1 MRCGMLKTMMNRA
14 RYHLFC
20 LALLLFVAQSLCA
33 QKPAAISFE
42 KDVVPLLQKH
52 CFACHN
58 SEDRKGEFAIQTRAE
73 AFGSG
78 YIEPGDPATSH
89 FLTVLKSDGDDP
101 AAMPKDRTP
110 LTEEEIQTISLW
122 IQSGAEW
129 PEGFVIGQPA
139 VTSTDWWSWNAIE
152 KQEVPK
158 LQNVFADRFAIENPV
173 DAFVLAKLLEKG
185 LEPSGQADRRT
196 LIRRVYF
203 DLLGLPPT
211 PESVQAFVESDDPL
225 AYEKLI
231 DRLLASPAYGERW
244 ARHWLDVV
252 KYADT
257 AGYDKDKLRPNA
269 WPYRDYVI
277 ASFNQDKPYT
287 RFVREQLAGDQLYPD
302 TPDGILG
309 LGFIAAGPWDFI
321 GHVEVPETKIDGRI
335 ARYIDR
341 DEMVTNTMNTFV
353 STTVQCARC
362 HNHKFDA
369 VTQQHYFNLQAVF
382 AAVDK
387 ADRVYDVDTSVISR
401 RQEIEQATKDIK
413 VKLEAIRQEI
423 AREAGSEYQAAMKEA
438 ESVSAFSLLEKRDD
452 AYGYHSEMN
461 LADASKRWVQVD
473 LGESLALSEI
483 RLHPCSDD
491 FGGIGN
497 GFGFPVRFKL
507 EVSDDPEF
515 KQSTLV
521 ADESQSDYPNLG
533 IAFYAAK
540 KEVAGRYIRLSVNK
554 LYDRTG
560 SKMFA
565 MSELVALNASGDNV
579 ARGKT
584 VTSPTS
590 IEAPVRWARK
600 NLTDGKWPTP
610 KDVAKTQQWAALLL
624 KAGQHM
630 ASANTPDRQRRHGE
644 LVQQQ
649 NALKKELD
657 ALPVGRMVFAAA
669 TDFKPQG
676 AFNPT
681 KGKPRTIKVLHRG
694 DILQPRQDTQ
704 PGTIP
709 LLDANGVFQ
718 LEEVHSEGDRRVA
731 LAQWIVRKDQP
742 LTWRSIVNRLWQ
754 YHFGQGIVTT
764 PNDLGRMG
772 QLPTHPQL
780 LDWLALEFR
789 DQGQSFKHMH
799 RLMMLSSTYRQ
810 ASAHHEANSEIDS
823 GNQFLWR
830 MNRRKLSA
838 EEIRD
843 SILQVSGRMDNR
855 MGGPGYYLFK
865 LEHPQHSPHYEYHL
879 HDPNDETSHRRSVY
893 RFIVRSQPDP
903 FMTILDCADSSKST
917 PLRDETLTSIQALA
931 LLNNKFNLAMAEH
944 FASDL
949 IEDQTTTSEQVSQ
962 AFSRLTGRVPTEAEQ
977 MELLAYANKYG
988 LENLCRLLYNL
999 HEFVFVD

>member
-1 MRCGMLKTMMNRA
+1 MLCGMLKSMMNRV
-14 RYHLFC
+14 RNQLFSVT
-20 LALLLFVAQSLCA
+20 LLLFASQTLCA
-33 QKPAAISFE
+33 QKPATVSFE
-42 KDVVPLLQKH
+42 NDVVPLLQKH

-58 SEDRKGEFAIQTRAE
+58 SEDRKGDFAIQTKAE
-73 AFGSG
+73 AFDLG
-78 YIEPGDPATSH
+78 YIEPGDPAASH
-89 FLTVLKSDGDDP
+89 FLTVLKPDGDDP

-129 PEGFVIGQPA
+129 PEGFVIRQPA

-158 LQNVFADRFAIENPV
+158 LQNVFADRFAVENPV

-185 LEPSGQADRRT
+185 LEPSAQADRRT
-196 LIRRVYF
+196 LIRRAYF

-287 RFVREQLAGDQLYPD
+287 RFVREQLAGDQLYPG

-413 VKLEAIRQEI
+413 AKLEAIQQEI
-423 AREAGSEYQAAMKEA
+423 AREAGPEYQAAMKEA
-438 ESVSAFSLLEKRDD
+438 EALSAFSVLDKRDD
-452 AYGYHSEMN
+452 AYGYHSAMN
-461 LADASKRWVQVD
+461 SADESKRWVQVD
-473 LGESLALSEI
+473 LGESLAVNEI

-497 GFGFPVRFKL
+497 GFGFPVRFQV
-507 EVSDDPEF
+507 EVSDDPHF
-515 KQSTLV
+515 KQATLL
-521 ADESQSDYPNLG
+521 ADENRADYPNLG
-533 IAFYAAK
+533 IAYYAVK
-540 KEVAGRYIRLSVNK
+540 KQVTGRYIRLSVNK
-554 LYDRTG
+554 LFDRAG

-565 MSELVALNASGDNV
+565 VSELVALNSDGKNV
-579 ARGKT
+579 ARGKV

-610 KDVAKTQQWAALLL
+610 KDVAKTQQWAAMLL

-630 ASANTPDRQRRHGE
+630 AAANTPDRQKRHGE
-644 LVQQQ
+644 LMQQQ
-649 NALKKELD
+649 NALNKELQS
-657 ALPVGRMVFAAA
+657 LPTGQMVFAAA

-709 LLDANGVFQ
+709 LLDADGVFQ
-718 LEEVHSEGDRRVA
+718 LDEAHSEGDRRVA
-731 LAQWIVRKDQP
+731 LAQWVVRKDQP
-742 LTWRSIVNRLWQ
+742 LTWRSVANRIWQ

-772 QLPTHPQL
+772 QLPTHPRL

-789 DQGQSFKHMH
+789 DHGQSFKHMH
-799 RLMMLSSTYRQ
+799 RLIMLSSTYRQ
-810 ASAHHEANSEIDS
+810 ASAFHEANSKIDS

-843 SILQVSGRMDNR
+843 SILQVSGRMDNQ

-879 HDPNDETSHRRSVY
+879 HDPNDVTSHRRSVY

-944 FASDL
+944 FARDL
-949 IEDQTTTSEQVSQ
+949 KASQPTTTEQVRH
-962 AFSRLTGRVPTEAEQ
+962 AFSRLTSRAPTESEQ
-977 MELLAYANKYG
+977 AELLTYATEHG